1 MNNTAAVLVLCT
13 ALTGAANAGDPADKA
28 SQREPIVITSDRM
41 KAAEITRKVEFI
53 GNVIL
58 KKEGLT
64 LYSDTAIVFYD
75 ERSKSIREIEA
86 LGNVIVRKDGSI
98 AHAKRAQY
106 YSNEEKIV
114 LTGEARILE
123 NENEIGGDRI
133 TLFMRDERSVVE
145 GGKVLLY
152 QESGKGLKG
161 PKQEPKKDEEQTS
174 GEPLRG
180 APGEQ

>member
-13 ALTGAANAGDPADKA
+13 ALTGTANAGEPADKA
-28 SQREPIVITSDRM
+28 WQREPIVITSDRM
-41 KAAEITRKVEFI
+41 KAAEITRQVEFS
-53 GNVIL
+53 GNVTL
-58 KKEGLT
+58 KKESLT

-86 LGNVIVRKDGSI
+86 LGNVIVRKEGSI

-123 NENEIGGDRI
+123 NENEIGGNRI

-145 GGKVLLY
+145 GGRVLLY
-152 QESGKGLKG
+152 QESGKG
-161 PKQEPKKDEEQTS
+161 PKQEPGKDEGPTE
-174 GEPLRG
+174 G
-180 APGEQ
+180 APSRGRAGER

>member
-1 MNNTAAVLVLCT
+1 MNNTAAALVLCT
-13 ALTGAANAGDPADKA
+13 ALTSAANAGDPADRVR
-28 SQREPIVITSDRM
+28 QRDPIVITSDRM
-41 KAAEITRKVEFI
+41 KAAEITRQVEFS
-53 GNVIL
+53 GNVTL

-75 ERSKSIREIEA
+75 ERSKSIRVIEA
-86 LGNVIVRKDGSI
+86 LGNVIVRKEGSI

-152 QESGKGLKG
+152 QESGKESNQGHR
-161 PKQEPKKDEEQTS
+161 KDEGLTS
-174 GEPLRG
+174 EEPPR
-180 APGEQ
+180 ER